1 MDEMK
6 KSDEQIARET
16 KALFDASVDEL
27 DAATLSTLNQGR
39 QRALEAAQSP
49 RGELLR
55 WVPAAGV
62 AAAVLVG
69 VMVTL
74 PGPGSIEVMP
84 AAVADMELLLGEDSL
99 EMFEELEFYSVLDVM
114 DEGDDV
120 G

>member
-1 MDEMK
+1 MK
-6 KSDEQIARET
+6 KSDEQIVQEA
-16 KALFDASVDEL
+16 KVLFDASVGEL
-27 DAATLSTLNQGR
+27 DAATLSTLNR
-39 QRALEAAQSP
+39 ARHRALEEARSP
-49 RGELLR
+49 RGALLR

-62 AAAVLVG
+62 AAAVLVA

-74 PGPGSIEVMP
+74 PGPGRVEVMP
-84 AAVADMELLLGEDSL
+84 STVADMEILLGEDSL